1 MRFSRHRTL
10 ARIPWILNSGTGGTM
25 YIFLLQVRGT
35 IYTKLKNGEL
45 APQLGNT
52 HPLLVRALSKR
63 HVILVER

>member
-1 MRFSRHRTL
+1 
-10 ARIPWILNSGTGGTM
+10 M